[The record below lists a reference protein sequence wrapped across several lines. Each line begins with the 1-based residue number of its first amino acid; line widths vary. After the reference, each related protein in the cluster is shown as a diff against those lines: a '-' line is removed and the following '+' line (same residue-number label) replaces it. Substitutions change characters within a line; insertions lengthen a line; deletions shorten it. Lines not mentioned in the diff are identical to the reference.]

1 MLRRTGMTL
10 QCIPLLARKASATVR
25 CQLWREILELRSP
38 AASPARL
45 ATAFAIG
52 TLLSFIPLPVLD
64 SLLVSLVLVRFR
76 QVNKAT
82 LLAARLVWNDL
93 VILSL
98 APTGYRLGVSML
110 PTSMILSADPAPT
123 GKLIMLAL
131 NYAIGN
137 LLIAITATTACYVIV
152 WLGVLIVKRQPALAS
167 GQMSVSE

>member
-1 MLRRTGMTL
+1 MTL

-25 CQLWREILELRSP
+25 CQLRREILELRSP

-110 PTSMILSADPAPT
+110 PTSMILSADPALT